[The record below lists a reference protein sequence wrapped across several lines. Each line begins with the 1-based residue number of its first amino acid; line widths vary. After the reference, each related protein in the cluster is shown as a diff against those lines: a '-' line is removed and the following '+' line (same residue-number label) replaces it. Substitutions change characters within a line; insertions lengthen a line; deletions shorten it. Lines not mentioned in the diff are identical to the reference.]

1 MKHPTNTPF
10 PVQYAQ
16 LPVYVLAVLLA
27 TFIAALHAGILFGLA
42 DLLQVLRGWAKA
54 VGGGQAGR
62 YSRSRRSDLRPLHSA
77 AHRGNCD
84 LGRLFLEVGLVT
96 IVCRRLVFC
105 RHLTHN
111 SRVRGSGPKE
121 AVEKPWSNPGNQWT
135 SHLRMFDGLS
145 LPGAPKHLATPAVN
159 KSSDV
164 RRVEKHGGSRPL
176 LSPGAGDIL

>member
-1 MKHPTNTPF
+1 MCWRCCWRR
-10 PVQYAQ
+10 
-16 LPVYVLAVLLA
+16 
-27 TFIAALHAGILFGLA
+27 FIAALHAGILFGLGRPLTGIA
-42 DLLQVLRGWAKA
+42 RVGQGG
-54 VGGGQAGR
+54 GGGQAGR

-77 AHRGNCD
+77 HRGNCD
-84 LGRLFLEVGLVT
+84 LGRLFLEVGLVA

-121 AVEKPWSNPGNQWT
+121 AVEKPWSNLGNQWT
-135 SHLRMFDGLS
+135 AHLRMFDGLS

-164 RRVEKHGGSRPL
+164 RRVEKYGGSRPL